1 MPLVSLDTNIL
12 AYATGVRRTDADEP
26 KIARAGSLLAE
37 LAESAEIAV
46 AIQVYA
52 ELHTLLIRR
61 LHLVPAA
68 AAEVVGEYMAL
79 GERIATTGAVLD
91 SAFALVTGHG
101 LQTYDA
107 IILAAA
113 AEAGCEILY
122 SEDMQH
128 GFAWRG
134 VKVINP
140 FR

>member
-1 MPLVSLDTNIL
+1 MPPVSLDTNVL
-12 AYATGVRRTDADEP
+12 AYAAGVRRTDADEP

-37 LAESAEIAV
+37 LAESADIAV

-52 ELHTLLIRR
+52 ELHTVLIRKMR
-61 LHLVPAA
+61 FDPADA
-68 AAEVVGEYMAL
+68 AGIVGEYMAL
-79 GERIATTGAVLD
+79 GEGIATTGLILD
-91 SAFALVTGHG
+91 AAFALVTMHG

-113 AEAGCEILY
+113 SEAGCEILY

-128 GFAWRG
+128 GFVWRG
-134 VKVINP
+134 VKVVNP